1 MGRAPCCSK
10 VGLNRGRWTAE
21 EDEIL
26 TKYIQTHGEG
36 SWRSLPQ
43 NAGLL
48 RCGKSCRLRWINYL
62 RSDVKRGNI
71 CKEEEEL
78 IIRLHTLLGNRW
90 SLIAGRMPG
99 RTDNEIENYWNTHLS
114 RKLANR
120 GIDTATHKPLGE
132 AAEIF
137 IQAKP
142 SIITNV
148 RNTSLNDIKPV
159 RCSNIEASMVC
170 SIDSALKK
178 ISKKSS
184 KKRSVWKEKQMPFEE
199 QIPSGQS
206 SSCES
211 SCSGNLSSPDLLM
224 AACCNPPS
232 CDQVKKLSFEK
243 TPCQDRSTDHVLY
256 REIKEEDCNS
266 DDPVNSSKLWEESF
280 NSINILNSDMENMMF
295 GYLETEV
302 ELFGC
307 LADPPMP
314 APNADEGNMEALS
327 SDADYNTEDEL
338 WSTFLSNSEKTTLPS
353 PSSLSA

>member
-78 IIRLHTLLGNRW
+78 IIRLHALLGNRW

-99 RTDNEIENYWNTHLS
+99 RTDNEIKNYWNTHLS

-120 GIDTATHKPLGE
+120 EIEPATHKPLGE
-132 AAEIF
+132 EADIF

-142 SIITNV
+142 LSIISNV
-148 RNTSLNDIKPV
+148 SNTSQNDLKQALS
-159 RCSNIEASMVC
+159 SNIEASMVS

-178 ISKKSS
+178 MSKKSS
-184 KKRSVWKEKQMPFEE
+184 KKRPVWKKKQVPIEKH
-199 QIPSGQS
+199 IPSGQS

-211 SCSGNLSSPDLLM
+211 SCSGNLSSPDLFM
-224 AACCNPPS
+224 AACCNNIPPS
-232 CDQVKKLSFEK
+232 CYEVKNLSFEE
-243 TPCQDRSTDHVLY
+243 TLLNP
-256 REIKEEDCNS
+256 EIKKEDCNS
-266 DDPVNSSKLWEESF
+266 DDHVNSSKLWEESF
-280 NSINILNSDMENMMF
+280 NSINILSADMENTMF
-295 GYLETEV
+295 GYLETEQ

-307 LADPPMP
+307 LADPLMLAV
-314 APNADEGNMEALS
+314 APNVDQSNMDCLS
-327 SDADYNTEDEL
+327 SADADYNTEDDL
-338 WSTFLSNSEKTTLPS
+338 WSTFLSNSEKNTVPS
-353 PSSLSA
+353 PISSSA

>member
-1 MGRAPCCSK
+1 MLHCFPQQLGIEMGRAPCCSK

-21 EDEIL
+21 EDEML

-78 IIRLHTLLGNRW
+78 IIRLHALLGNRW
-90 SLIAGRMPG
+90 SVIAGRMPG
-99 RTDNEIENYWNTHLS
+99 RTDNEIKNYWNTHLS
-114 RKLANR
+114 RKLASR
-120 GIDTATHKPLGE
+120 GIDPATHKPLGQP
-132 AAEIF
+132 AELKS
-137 IQAKP
+137 AP
-142 SIITNV
+142 
-148 RNTSLNDIKPV
+148 
-159 RCSNIEASMVC
+159 CSNIEPLMATSV
-170 SIDSALKK
+170 DSTLKK
-178 ISKKSS
+178 TSKKSW
-184 KKRSVWKEKQMPFEE
+184 KKRSVRKEKQRPFQE

-211 SCSGNLSSPDLLM
+211 SCSGNLSSSDLFM
-224 AACCNPPS
+224 AACCNLPPG
-232 CDQVKKLSFEK
+232 CDEFKSLSFEK
-243 TPCQDRSTDHVLY
+243 TPFQDRSTEPVLY
-256 REIKEEDCNS
+256 QEIKKEDCNG
-266 DDPVNSSKLWEESF
+266 DDDANSSKLWEESF
-280 NSINILNSDMENMMF
+280 NSINILNTEDMENLLF
-295 GYLETEV
+295 GYLDTDV

-314 APNADEGNMEALS
+314 APNAHEQNIESLS
-327 SDADYNTEDEL
+327 SGADYNTEDDL

-353 PSSLSA
+353 LSSLSA